1 MMHLTISLMHSF
13 GPKYTNKHMV
23 ETHNKHFVMGV
34 SGGVLAALVTNTRK
48 QIASR
53 RRLPKSLKNL
63 KYNPHPY
70 LNIPINKVSNKFLP
84 FGHCQKIKFYH
95 HIYSWLATKILGS
108 VFNHKKNIL
117 GLWHTGMPMSN

>member
-53 RRLPKSLKNL
+53 RRLPKSNDLT
-63 KYNPHPY
+63 
-70 LNIPINKVSNKFLP
+70 IS
-84 FGHCQKIKFYH
+84 G
-95 HIYSWLATKILGS
+95 SILCYTTVDMWKGRHL
-108 VFNHKKNIL
+108 F
-117 GLWHTGMPMSN
+117 P